1 MDQPI
6 EHLWNVIDELDE
18 KISYLLNR
26 VTLLEMRIE
35 NLEKKL
41 DEDESP
47 SF

>member
-35 NLEKKL
+35 NLEKEKGEN
-41 DEDESP
+41 DSP
-47 SF
+47 VS